1 MRRLLNPINTADI
14 KDAVVEDGKVT
25 LRKFNPMIEYQ
36 MIGNSRLNHI
46 ELLDKEFDWESL
58 LAQISTMKI
67 KTLVWNR
74 FEMQEDS
81 GGFLTEEEKELA
93 GKVTECLKFHWMW
106 LFEEHIMLYVVVH
119 LTNFFFSIKLKFSI
133 WKIKMA
139 RNMFVYLKEWLR
151 KNFFGVF
158 YFFSWLILRHK
169 QIRRILGLI
178 SFIINLLDLFL

>member
-46 ELLDKEFDWESL
+46 ELLDKEFDWKSL

-93 GKVTECLKFHWMW
+93 GKVTECLKFH
-106 LFEEHIMLYVVVH
+106 
-119 LTNFFFSIKLKFSI
+119 
-133 WKIKMA
+133 
-139 RNMFVYLKEWLR
+139 
-151 KNFFGVF
+151 
-158 YFFSWLILRHK
+158 
-169 QIRRILGLI
+169 
-178 SFIINLLDLFL
+178 